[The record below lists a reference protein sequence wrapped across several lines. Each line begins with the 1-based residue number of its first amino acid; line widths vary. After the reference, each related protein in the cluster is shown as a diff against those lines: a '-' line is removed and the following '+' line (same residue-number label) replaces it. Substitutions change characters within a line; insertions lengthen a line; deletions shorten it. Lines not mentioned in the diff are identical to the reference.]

1 MVHTNLLVRDAT
13 VDDLKHTDEVVD
25 IINKAYRSEASWT
38 SENDIVDGPRINA
51 AELEDIVRNNGNP
64 HRILYAFEKDEQ
76 GAESLV
82 VGTSLI
88 EASKDDPSEAE
99 VRLFSVRPSHQS
111 RGLGRLI
118 FDASLN
124 RMRELGLR
132 TAVLRVFGT
141 RGGLIEW
148 YKKLGF
154 KETGVLK
161 YEGASGKLKI
171 EGVNF
176 VILKQDL

>member
-1 MVHTNLLVRDAT
+1 MKWLISSTVHI
-13 VDDLKHTDEVVD
+13 DLKVEDEKICTVRML
-25 IINKAYRSEASWT
+25 IRYIASWT
-38 SENDIVDGPRINA
+38 SENEIVDGPRIKA
-51 AELEDIVRNNGNP
+51 AELEEIVRNNGNP

-88 EASKDDPSEAE
+88 EASKENPNEAE

-132 TAVLRVFGT
+132 TAVLRVFVT

-154 KETGVLK
+154 KEAGTLK
-161 YEGASGKLKI
+161 YDEASGSGKLKI
-171 EGVNF
+171 EGANF